1 MMSTRSLQ
9 GYSVLYVED
18 EPLIAMDGEAMLRE
32 LGCEKVTVV
41 MTFEDARMAVHDNRF
56 DLAVMDI
63 NLGGGKT
70 SLPLVEPLKLAGT
83 RVVLA
88 SGYNSGQAEDDT
100 IRVEK
105 PFDEETLFRAIQSAL
120 TNEL

>member
-41 MTFEDARMAVHDNRF
+41 MTFEDARLAVHDNRF